1 MSAVLI
7 FALVVNYKGTSLDS
21 YSSSGSFTMTLA
33 KFSIGNLNDGDQTT
47 YFIITAT
54 DILSMVIL
62 LFFWISWRS
71 FHNSIID

>member
-33 KFSIGNLNDGDQTT
+33 KFSIGNLSNGDQTT
-47 YFIITAT
+47 YFIN
-54 DILSMVIL
+54 DG
-62 LFFWISWRS
+62 R
-71 FHNSIID
+71 SIISKGYILTAD